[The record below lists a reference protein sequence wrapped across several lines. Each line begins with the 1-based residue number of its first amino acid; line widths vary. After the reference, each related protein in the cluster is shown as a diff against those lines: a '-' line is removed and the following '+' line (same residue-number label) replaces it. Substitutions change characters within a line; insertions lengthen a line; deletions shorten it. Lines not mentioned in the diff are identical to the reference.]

1 MGAFL
6 AVCSSKAWGSADFG
20 GGMFSRRLAPLASV
34 FYSQTIAMF
43 VVVTLAL
50 VSGDYHTN
58 IHLLWAVGAGIVGPF
73 AVAAYYKA
81 LAIGP
86 MGVVGPVSATAGA
99 IPVAVGMAFG
109 EQISTL
115 QLVGLVGCIVG
126 VVVVSTQHFVGLSRV
141 NLKAVGLAGV
151 AAVGFGVVFVCLAQS
166 SFYGVLATLAIQRM
180 TNVLV
185 LLVVLAVVRP
195 SIKVGLRTGML
206 LGVVG
211 LADITANALFAISI
225 HFNQLA
231 IVGALGS
238 TYPLTTTV
246 LAAVFAKE
254 RLTKTQL
261 LGAVLTLASVV
272 VVSIG

>member
-6 AVCSSKAWGSADFG
+6 AVCSSIAWGSADFG

-34 FYSQTIAMF
+34 FYSQGIAMF
-43 VVVTLAL
+43 VVVTLTL
-50 VSGDYHTN
+50 VSGDYHAN

-73 AVAAYYKA
+73 ALVAYYKA

-99 IPVAVGMAFG
+99 IPVAVGMIFG

-115 QLVGLVGCIVG
+115 QLVGLAGCIVG

-141 NLKAVGLAGV
+141 NLTAVGLAGV
-151 AAVGFGVVFVCLAQS
+151 SAAGFGVVFVCLAKS
-166 SFYGVLATLAIQRM
+166 SLYGVLATLAVQRM
-180 TNVLV
+180 TNVAV
-185 LLVVLAVVRP
+185 LLVVLAVARP
-195 SIKVGLRTGML
+195 AIKVGVRTGML

-211 LADITANALFAISI
+211 IVDVTANALFTISI
-225 HFNQLA
+225 HFGQLA

-238 TYPLTTTV
+238 IYPLTTAV
-246 LAAVFAKE
+246 LAAVFANE

-272 VVSIG
+272 VVSMG